1 MSSFRLIMS
10 KPYNP
15 QDRFFQ
21 KAKDE
26 GFRAR
31 SVYKLEAIQNK
42 FHLIRSGNNVLDL
55 GAAPGS
61 FMQFIIKVIGPTG
74 KVIGVD
80 LKPIKDFKVSNA
92 KSYEADIFDEK
103 IYQKILAE
111 NNLSAFDVV
120 TSDLAPSTTGIR
132 SLDAGRSFQ
141 LNEQVLRVASV
152 YLRRGGNVLLK
163 AFPGEDHSE
172 LIRLAKQNFKQSS
185 IFRPEAVRKSS
196 REVYI
201 ICLGKK

>member
-1 MSSFRLIMS
+1 MTRNY
-10 KPYNP
+10 KP

-21 KAKDE
+21 KAKEE

-31 SVYKLEAIQNK
+31 SVYKLEAIQNR
-42 FHLIRSGNNVLDL
+42 FHLIKNGDNVLDL

-61 FMQFIIKVIGPTG
+61 FMQFIIKVIGPKG

-80 LKPIKDFKVSNA
+80 LKPIKAFKTPNA

-111 NNLSAFDVV
+111 NNLYAFDVV
-120 TSDLAPSTTGIR
+120 TSDLAPSTTGIK

-141 LNEQVLRVASV
+141 LNEQVLAVCGK
-152 YLRRGGNVLLK
+152 YLKRGGNVVLK
-163 AFPGEDHSE
+163 AFPGADHSE
-172 LIRLAKQNFKQSS
+172 LIAIAKKQ
-185 IFRPEAVRKSS
+185 FRNVKMLKPEAVRDTS
-196 REVYI
+196 REVYVI
-201 ICLGKK
+201 GLGLL